1 MQRCIL
7 ALLFC
12 ISFSGCTSEAERER
26 ERERDGRQA
35 AANPPISGG
44 AIRLTGD
51 QILENN
57 IQTTAAIEDEIAPSI
72 SAPGRIKARAGG
84 NSHVYAPFAGRLIVN
99 TSQLPR
105 VGADVQAGQLLA
117 EVEQVFAA
125 SERLQLR
132 ATEVQL
138 QTEIDQTRQEVE
150 LRQKELDRARQL
162 YEGGAIPQRQL
173 QEAEFNLKQAQAK
186 LQGAERTKTEYDEIS
201 AQQSSQ
207 RRTPIRA
214 PISGTVIALDLA
226 NGQQVDSAKSLL
238 TILDTSIVWAELAI
252 QETDL
257 AKFRRVTA
265 AEISAPSNPGRI
277 HAGRLES
284 IGSSVDPQNR
294 TVPVIFS
301 VNNTDRTLKLEM
313 YVDGRVRS
321 GSPQKTIIAPAS
333 AVLSEEGISSVFV
346 ETESGVFRRRA
357 VTLGARQGGGIA
369 IAAGLNAG
377 EKVVSTGAQS
387 LNSEALKSLIPAEEG
402 EKR

>member
-1 MQRCIL
+1 
-7 ALLFC
+7 
-12 ISFSGCTSEAERER
+12 
-26 ERERDGRQA
+26 
-35 AANPPISGG
+35 
-44 AIRLTGD
+44 
-51 QILENN
+51 
-57 IQTTAAIEDEIAPSI
+57 
-72 SAPGRIKARAGG
+72 
-84 NSHVYAPFAGRLIVN
+84 VYAPFAGRLIVN

-105 VGADVQAGQLLA
+105 VGSEVQAGQLLA

-201 AQQSSQ
+201 TQQSSQ

-214 PISGTVIALDLA
+214 PISGTVFALDLA
-226 NGQQVDSAKSLL
+226 NGQQVDPAKSLL
-238 TILDTSIVWAELAI
+238 TIVDTSIVWAELAI
-252 QETDL
+252 RETDL
-257 AKFRRVTA
+257 AKIRRVTTA
-265 AEISAPSNPGRI
+265 QISTPSNPDRI
-277 HAGRLES
+277 YAGRLEN

-301 VNNTDRTLKLEM
+301 VANTDRTLKLEM
-313 YVDGRVRS
+313 YVDGRIRS
-321 GSPQKTIIAPAS
+321 GSPQKTIIVPAS

-346 ETESGVFRRRA
+346 ETESGVFRRRS

-369 IAAGLNAG
+369 IAAGLSAG